1 MARYRPDAY
10 IVVMAVDSKGSL
22 DQAERILA
30 YLRMSGALEDRTVVL
45 VANKTDLVKSRAI
58 KPLEGK
64 QVAIHYN
71 IKYIETSPG
80 KSLLFS
86 RILFLILGINHN
98 VDELLVGVLTQ
109 IRLRRRKRD
118 KNRNNNITKVRD
130 HFYSKL
136 N

>member
-1 MARYRPDAY
+1 MTRYKPDAF
-10 IVVMAVDSKGSL
+10 IVVMAVDNKSSL

-30 YLRMSGALEDRTVVL
+30 YLRMSGALEERTVVL

-86 RILFLILGINHN
+86 RVQYDSIFNF
-98 VDELLVGVLTQ
+98 
-109 IRLRRRKRD
+109 RD
-118 KNRNNNITKVRD
+118 
-130 HFYSKL
+130 
-136 N
+136 

>member
-1 MARYRPDAY
+1 MTRYKPDAF
-10 IVVMAVDSKGSL
+10 IVVMAVDNKSSL

-30 YLRMSGALEDRTVVL
+30 YLRMSGALEERTVVL

-80 KSLLFS
+80 KVYCNDVIKYPKELFKLL
-86 RILFLILGINHN
+86 IQLAVN
-98 VDELLVGVLTQ
+98 
-109 IRLRRRKRD
+109 
-118 KNRNNNITKVRD
+118 
-130 HFYSKL
+130 
-136 N
+136 